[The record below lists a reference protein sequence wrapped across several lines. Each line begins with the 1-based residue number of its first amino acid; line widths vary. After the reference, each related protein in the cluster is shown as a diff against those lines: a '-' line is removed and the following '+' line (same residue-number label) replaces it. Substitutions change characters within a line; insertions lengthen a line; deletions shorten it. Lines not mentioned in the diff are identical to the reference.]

1 MDDGSYS
8 HLARKSSSIIELE
21 EIKLNENTFKQLEFH
36 RIKEEIANYALTDSG
51 KKLVGSLAPSFTK
64 KQIASWLEEV
74 SEAAEIINKS
84 ESVPIHALDGV
95 EIILKQM
102 NKGTALR
109 PGQFQKLLLFLDC
122 CSKLKR
128 FMKDKELI
136 APRVSSYVY
145 SIEDL
150 PGLLEEIQ
158 RCIRN
163 GRVDDYATKELLKVR
178 KQIGIQEERLK
189 EKVTNMIKSNKY
201 KAYIQEAIVSQRGD
215 RYVIP
220 VKKEYRGKIKGAV
233 LDTSASGS
241 TLYIEPEEVGVQQ
254 DQLMY
259 LKMEEEAEAENV
271 LLYLTGLVQQHERE
285 LKLAVEVMINYDL
298 LFAKAKYSRSIGGN
312 PVELNDSHYIL
323 LKNAKHPLIG
333 KQAVPLN
340 IELGSDFHALLIT
353 GPNTGGKTVSIKTV
367 GLLTLMVQCGI
378 HIPVDKGSHI
388 SIFQKILLDIG
399 DGQNLQQN
407 LSTFSSHVKNII
419 GILQESN
426 DRSLILLDELGS
438 GTDPGEGMG
447 LATAILQKLYDK
459 GATLLATTHYS
470 EIKEFADKEEGFTNG
485 SMEFNL
491 DTLEPTYRLIVGRG
505 GDSQAFSIALKLG
518 MHPEIIETAHRVT
531 YKTEKKYVGD
541 LVDYYERK
549 ELEKQITV
557 NRHARRNREQKE
569 NVKETSAQQF
579 KMGDNVK
586 VSPNGE
592 YGIIE
597 NGPDNMGNYSLFIKG
612 EKKEV
617 NHKRLELYISA
628 QEMYPEDYDF
638 DIIFKSKDYRKRSHQ
653 MNRRHDDK
661 NVIHYENNE

>member
-1 MDDGSYS
+1 M
-8 HLARKSSSIIELE
+8 
-21 EIKLNENTFKQLEFH
+21 NENTFKQLEFH
-36 RIKEEIANYALTDSG
+36 LIKDEIANYALTDSG
-51 KKLVGSLAPSFTK
+51 KSLVDALSPSFNK
-64 KQIASWLEEV
+64 KQIASWLAEV
-74 SEAAEIINKS
+74 TEAVEILNKS
-84 ESVPIHALDGV
+84 ESVPIHALDGI
-95 EIILKQM
+95 ETILKQM

-109 PGQFQKLLLFLDC
+109 PEQFQKLLLFLDC
-122 CSKLKR
+122 CLKLKR

-178 KQIGIQEERLK
+178 KQISIQEDRLK
-189 EKVTNMIKSNKY
+189 EKVTSMIKSNKY
-201 KAYIQEAIVSQRGD
+201 KSYIQEAIVSQRGD

-220 VKKEYRGKIKGAV
+220 VKKEYRGKIKGSV

-241 TLYIEPEEVGVQQ
+241 TLYIEPEEVGMQQ

-259 LKMEEEAEAENV
+259 LKMEEESEAEKV

-312 PVELNDSHYIL
+312 PVELNESHYIF

-340 IELGSDFHALLIT
+340 IELGKDFHALLIT

-399 DGQNLQQN
+399 DGQSLQQN
-407 LSTFSSHVKNII
+407 LSTFSSHVRNII
-419 GILQESN
+419 GILQEAN
-426 DRSLILLDELGS
+426 DRSLVLLDELGS

-470 EIKEFADKEEGFTNG
+470 EIKEFADREEGFTNG

-518 MHPEIIETAHRVT
+518 MHPEIIETAHKVT
-531 YKTEKKYVGD
+531 YKAEKKYVPD
-541 LVDYYERK
+541 VEDYYERK
-549 ELEKQITV
+549 ELEKQIAV

-569 NVKETSAQQF
+569 AVKETAAQF
-579 KMGDNVK
+579 AMGDNVK
-586 VSPNGE
+586 VGPSGE
-592 YGIIE
+592 FGIIE
-597 NGPDNMGNYSLFIKG
+597 NGPDSRGNYSVFIKG
-612 EKKEV
+612 EKKEI

-638 DIIFKSKDYRKRSHQ
+638 DIIFKSKEYRKKSHQ
-653 MNRRHDDK
+653 MNRRHDEQT
-661 NVIHYENNE
+661 VIHYEPKE